1 MFLPKLMSHFP
12 LFLKKGV
19 HFYVH
24 FVRPLCPL
32 DNQNP
37 KVDTE
42 YKKVDK
48 VDIDID
54 WLINHKTLRDTKI
67 NRNHLSH
74 ALMHYIMYFFLL

>member
-12 LFLKKGV
+12 LFLKKGG

-54 WLINHKTLRDTKI
+54 
-67 NRNHLSH
+67 
-74 ALMHYIMYFFLL
+74 

>member
-1 MFLPKLMSHFP
+1 MST
-12 LFLKKGV
+12 LSV
-19 HFYVH
+19 HFFY
-24 FVRPLCPL
+24 FLFQMFKLYISIL